1 MDGRFNVVVALSEPG
16 ILSAERS
23 HENTLDSCAEKVNI
37 QAQIKINRIG
47 SVSFFRRLYLCCTLT
62 M

>member
-23 HENTLDSCAEKVNI
+23 HENTLDSCAENVNI
-37 QAQIKINRIG
+37 QAQIKIN
-47 SVSFFRRLYLCCTLT
+47 SWDRLC
-62 M
+62 